1 MNRTLKLSLLCGG
14 IFLSGA
20 VAGGFAVR
28 QLPRGNNQPKPENFG
43 PQQLRRL
50 TDGLDLTKE
59 QKDAIKPILQK
70 TSDELKEMRKES
82 IAQATRVIEAMD
94 TAVAALLT
102 PAQRERLKVL
112 RAEER
117 VRMKAFMEERQRRM
131 SEREGDREK
140 LRPPGERRR
149 EGTDTVRPAL
159 PGDASPTPS
168 AAPDSPPPPEN
179 KP

>member
-1 MNRTLKLSLLCGG
+1 M
-14 IFLSGA
+14 
-20 VAGGFAVR
+20 AGGFAVR
-28 QLPRGNNQPKPENFG
+28 QFPRGNNQPKPENFG

-59 QKDAIKPILQK
+59 QKEAIKPILQK

-82 IAQATRVIEAMD
+82 IAQATRVIEVMD

-131 SEREGDREK
+131 SEREGERDKAR
-140 LRPPGERRR
+140 LPGELRRKA
-149 EGTDTVRPAL
+149 TDPAL
-159 PGDASPTPS
+159 PPLPGNAGPPPP
-168 AAPDSPPPPEN
+168 AAPDSPPPEN